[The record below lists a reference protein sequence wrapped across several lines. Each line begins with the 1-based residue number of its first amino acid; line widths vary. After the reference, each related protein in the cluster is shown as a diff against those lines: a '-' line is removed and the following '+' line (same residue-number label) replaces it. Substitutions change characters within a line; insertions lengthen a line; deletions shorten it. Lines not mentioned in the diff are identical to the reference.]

1 MPYRCEVEGF
11 SSVSTDGVWLY
22 FWPGDEAQAKLWD
35 RFVRSY
41 RLERRGVQQWCQT
54 VNRRLWLKG
63 SEWDHGDLASSYT
76 SRASDS
82 PIMSHHAVIDYRQ
95 DVVLLRAQFVISTV
109 CGLLKALLLVWTIF
123 AVLEGSRIYK
133 HEHAKKAA
141 MLFQTFM
148 TIPSRILTAP
158 LEDVL
163 GAFGRVF
170 KHTTSSLTPQWMV
183 AAAFLIFA
191 LTYFFSTIMQPL
203 LRLIGLVKPKTDG
216 GPNARGC
223 CCHGDHQTYDF
234 QKHAQK

>member
-1 MPYRCEVEGF
+1 
-11 SSVSTDGVWLY
+11 
-22 FWPGDEAQAKLWD
+22 
-35 RFVRSY
+35 
-41 RLERRGVQQWCQT
+41 
-54 VNRRLWLKG
+54 
-63 SEWDHGDLASSYT
+63 
-76 SRASDS
+76 
-82 PIMSHHAVIDYRQ
+82 MSHHAVIDYRQ
-95 DVVLLRAQFVISTV
+95 DVVLLRAQFVISKV

-123 AVLEGSRIYK
+123 AVHECSRIYK

-141 MLFQTFM
+141 MLFQGVPQDCKTPHGFWEHVDAWFSTDRRSCLDYHKAVMIDPFYEIDFFGTFM

-203 LRLIGLVKPKTDG
+203 LRLIGLVKPKTDE

-223 CCHGDHQTYDF
+223 SCHGDHQTYGF